1 MRADDSAHPAGRV
14 EMDMPRPP
22 GSLQAFVPENYKCGD
37 FDHAMNAL
45 SPWLMIAVIAIV
57 LTWLVQRQR
66 RRALQRFWDRHCMG
80 IRWRRRFPDA
90 PQTELREFLTILVDA
105 FGFDHQRRTCFSPE
119 GRVMEVY
126 RADDPP
132 GSLVDDMELERLGLD
147 LEERYGIDLATVW
160 REDLTLGELYEHTR
174 RHPA

>member
-1 MRADDSAHPAGRV
+1 
-14 EMDMPRPP
+14 
-22 GSLQAFVPENYKCGD
+22 
-37 FDHAMNAL
+37 MNAL
-45 SPWLMIAVIAIV
+45 GPLLVIAVSPWLVIAVIAIV

-105 FGFDHQRRTCFSPE
+105 FGLDHQRRTCFSPE

-147 LEERYGIDLATVW
+147 LEERYGIDLAAVW